1 MITWKRRLLALYQY
15 AHQQRIDNMNAQ
27 FKEIAKEAF
36 IIAYK
41 ENFGNITIS
50 CEASGVGRTQYKT
63 WLKDD
68 PEFAKRLA
76 EIEPEEIM
84 LDFGEQKL
92 MERIAR
98 GDTLATMFLLK
109 TRGKRRGYI
118 EKTEVAHEGD
128 VVKQITVNVV
138 KPNQIG
144 DIMKQIDGDEHKAL
158 PEGEIINF
166 DTQTEPGMVV
176 PAYKAGESDE
186 IPLYNH
192 DKGELLDIN
201 EDGEYEE

>member
-1 MITWKRRLLALYQY
+1 
-15 AHQQRIDNMNAQ
+15 MNAQ

-68 PEFAKRLA
+68 PDFAKRLA

-109 TRGKRRGYI
+109 TKGKRRGYI
-118 EKTEVAHEGD
+118 EKQEVAHEGD

-138 KPNQIG
+138 RPEELPNIQ
-144 DIMKQIDGDEHKAL
+144 KQLDGDEHKEL
-158 PEGEIINF
+158 PEGKIINF
-166 DTQTEPGMVV
+166 DTQVEPGMVI
-176 PAYKAGESDE
+176 PATMAGEIDE
-186 IPLYNH
+186 IPLYDH
-192 DKGELLDIN
+192 DKGEYLDLN
-201 EDGEYEE
+201 DQDEYEE

>member
-1 MITWKRRLLALYQY
+1 
-15 AHQQRIDNMNAQ
+15 MNAQ

-68 PEFAKRLA
+68 ADFAKRLA

-158 PEGEIINF
+158 PEGEIINLSEAEGDIVNF

>member
-1 MITWKRRLLALYQY
+1 
-15 AHQQRIDNMNAQ
+15 
-27 FKEIAKEAF
+27 
-36 IIAYK
+36 
-41 ENFGNITIS
+41 
-50 CEASGVGRTQYKT
+50 
-63 WLKDD
+63 LKDD

-128 VVKQITVNVV
+128 VVKQITVNVI

-158 PEGEIINF
+158 PEGEIINLSEAEGDIVNF

-201 EDGEYEE
+201 EDGDYEE

>member
-1 MITWKRRLLALYQY
+1 
-15 AHQQRIDNMNAQ
+15 MNAQ

-50 CEASGVGRTQYKT
+50 CEAAGVGRNQYKS
-63 WLKDD
+63 WLASD

-92 MERIAR
+92 MERISR

-109 TRGKRRGYI
+109 TRGKRRGYV
-118 EKTEVAHEGD
+118 ERQEVAHEGD
-128 VVKQITVNVV
+128 VVKQITVNVL
-138 KPNQIG
+138 KPG
-144 DIMKQIDGDEHKAL
+144 ATLDDIPKIDGDEHKVL
-158 PEGEIINF
+158 PESSPIVNF

-186 IPLYNH
+186 IPLYDH
-192 DKGELLDIN
+192 DKGEYLDIN